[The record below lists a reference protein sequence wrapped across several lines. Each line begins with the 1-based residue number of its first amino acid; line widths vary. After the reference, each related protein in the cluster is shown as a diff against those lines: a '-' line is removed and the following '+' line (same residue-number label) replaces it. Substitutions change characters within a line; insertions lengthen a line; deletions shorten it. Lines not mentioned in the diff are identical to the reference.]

1 MMFLASLRDILG
13 PEIMPPIKT
22 HLFLKMIAYIPKQ
35 ILVSIWIKCITEIQC
50 DISKSFD
57 LQKTVTV
64 DTLGNGKVDEKM
76 FRFKQELGSKE
87 IFTKD
92 LKTFL

>member
-22 HLFLKMIAYIPKQ
+22 HLFLKMIAYIPKR

-57 LQKTVTV
+57 LQMTVTV
-64 DTLGNGKVDEKM
+64 DILGKGEIQVKLTFFFNTDANIFNPEWKNG
-76 FRFKQELGSKE
+76 
-87 IFTKD
+87 
-92 LKTFL
+92 